1 MNSSNF
7 HETGYF
13 GINRDPD
20 NKQKKLIRTKQIT
33 QELSGS
39 SGDIRSLV
47 QNKRKTLTSIRT
59 RTFKAIAEKESP
71 PIINNIMPIVSS
83 IEILTLAYH
92 RIRPNAGA
100 MTPGTQSQT
109 ADEFCNSR
117 VHSLSE
123 QLANGTYNFP
133 DVRRKWTPK
142 PGKGTAKFWKDPKN
156 LIQSGRPY
164 INGGLPDFDAKVVQ
178 AAINLILTEIYEP
191 EFDALNVS
199 FGFRP
204 HRGCHDSIKDIPA
217 KTQGMKT
224 AIEGDIKGA
233 FNCLQHDTLIRLLSR
248 RITDKKFLALLLKCC
263 KAGIFD
269 ELQNTRTD
277 PLLGV
282 PQGGIVS
289 PTLWNSYMHE
299 FDRFIL
305 LDINFT
311 LNAINKRQNRHEGV
325 NKNSAFYKSLIHQKS
340 RHKRKYE
347 LYTKIGGTFR
357 TEDNRTVRLPTGPS
371 SLKLLPPIH
380 RERALFHKREVRR
393 YNLLTINTPSKSQR
407 QSKLRYH
414 YVRYADDWIFFTNG
428 KRCLAN
434 LIKNKIASFLQVYL
448 GLTLSLE
455 KTKITDLS
463 RTPALFL
470 SFSIKAQKNQKLTY
484 TKTGTLKRVTGQTNV
499 IGIDKDR
506 LRSRLIW
513 KGFLDNKGRPREQP
527 AWSTLHDYEIIHR
540 YNQIIAGTVNYYAPL
555 INFRSTLNYFVYIY
569 EYSCYKTLCQK
580 HRTTIRKLIK
590 KHSHPITLKYKYN
603 NKDKVVSLLTC
614 KHYWPI
620 LKATCDRILTNLYS
634 KYEYRDPQALAASD
648 FISNAK
654 AYYRTAFKLN
664 SRCVICGTSQDIQMH
679 HVRHIRGYRT
689 QAKLGFTR
697 ILQLL
702 NRKQIPVCKHH
713 HKCIHDGN
721 YDSISLSEFYDSRLG
736 QPESYLLLTTR

>member
-1 MNSSNF
+1 M
-7 HETGYF
+7 
-13 GINRDPD
+13 
-20 NKQKKLIRTKQIT
+20 
-33 QELSGS
+33 
-39 SGDIRSLV
+39 
-47 QNKRKTLTSIRT
+47 
-59 RTFKAIAEKESP
+59 
-71 PIINNIMPIVSS
+71 
-83 IEILTLAYH
+83 
-92 RIRPNAGA
+92 
-100 MTPGTQSQT
+100 
-109 ADEFCNSR
+109 
-117 VHSLSE
+117 
-123 QLANGTYNFP
+123 
-133 DVRRKWTPK
+133 
-142 PGKGTAKFWKDPKN
+142 
-156 LIQSGRPY
+156 
-164 INGGLPDFDAKVVQ
+164 VQ

-434 LIKNKIASFLQVYL
+434 LIKNKIASFLRVYL

-455 KTKITDLS
+455 KRKLRILAGLLLYS
-463 RTPALFL
+463 YHFL
-470 SFSIKAQKNQKLTY
+470 SKRK
-484 TKTGTLKRVTGQTNV
+484 KTRN
-499 IGIDKDR
+499 
-506 LRSRLIW
+506 
-513 KGFLDNKGRPREQP
+513 
-527 AWSTLHDYEIIHR
+527 
-540 YNQIIAGTVNYYAPL
+540 
-555 INFRSTLNYFVYIY
+555 
-569 EYSCYKTLCQK
+569 
-580 HRTTIRKLIK
+580 
-590 KHSHPITLKYKYN
+590 
-603 NKDKVVSLLTC
+603 
-614 KHYWPI
+614 
-620 LKATCDRILTNLYS
+620 
-634 KYEYRDPQALAASD
+634 
-648 FISNAK
+648 
-654 AYYRTAFKLN
+654 
-664 SRCVICGTSQDIQMH
+664 
-679 HVRHIRGYRT
+679 
-689 QAKLGFTR
+689 
-697 ILQLL
+697 
-702 NRKQIPVCKHH
+702 
-713 HKCIHDGN
+713 
-721 YDSISLSEFYDSRLG
+721 
-736 QPESYLLLTTR
+736 